1 MGSRVHTLPWEFAFL
16 EKMYIVD
23 CYIEVSLLKMEV
35 VLVDNHTSTLNPK
48 PISVG
53 YVVSSYLNF
62 FNVVLIRPNIHPHNA
77 HGNAQL
83 VVESLSGHKH

>member
-1 MGSRVHTLPWEFAFL
+1 MGRVHTLPWEFAFL

-23 CYIEVSLLKMEV
+23 CCYIEGTLLKMEV
-35 VLVDNHTSTLNPK
+35 VLVVNHTSTLNPK

-62 FNVVLIRPNIHPHNA
+62 FNCCTY
-77 HGNAQL
+77 
-83 VVESLSGHKH
+83 